1 MAEASE
7 KMQRHTFARQKQS
20 GTRTLTLE
28 EMREHNDFSIR
39 CRISYM
45 QFIERVNRTGR
56 VLKKWGFS
64 LPSYGRIYFFSNK
77 MVEHWDDYLQFLS
90 NGQGLLSY
98 GDKIAISHDLAG
110 ISLADN
116 GRRSLQQ
123 TLTDEF
129 AKCGVALPSLEGKWY
144 GDYADIMY
152 GSLEKIDSELRTFEK
167 KRKIGI
173 PEPLVT
179 ALFKYCFPTP
189 ICDME
194 EYYKILVAW
203 LATLPL

>member
-1 MAEASE
+1 
-7 KMQRHTFARQKQS
+7 
-20 GTRTLTLE
+20 
-28 EMREHNDFSIR
+28 
-39 CRISYM
+39 
-45 QFIERVNRTGR
+45 
-56 VLKKWGFS
+56 
-64 LPSYGRIYFFSNK
+64 
-77 MVEHWDDYLQFLS
+77 
-90 NGQGLLSY
+90 
-98 GDKIAISHDLAG
+98 
-110 ISLADN
+110 
-116 GRRSLQQ
+116 
-123 TLTDEF
+123 
-129 AKCGVALPSLEGKWY
+129 LPSLEGKWY